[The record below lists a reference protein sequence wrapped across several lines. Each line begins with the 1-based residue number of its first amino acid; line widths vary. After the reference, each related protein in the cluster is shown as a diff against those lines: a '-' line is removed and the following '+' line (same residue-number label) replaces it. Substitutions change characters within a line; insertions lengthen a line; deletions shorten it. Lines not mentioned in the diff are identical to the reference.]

1 MNWVDIVLIGTL
13 VTGGLMGM
21 RIGIIRASFAVIG
34 VLAGILAVA
43 QFRGGAETWLS
54 GYLPNGALT
63 IVLSSAAIISA
74 IFAATWLASKITRN
88 LVYGMFMGWTDR
100 FGGMAAGL
108 VVGAVLAAAVILSVT
123 GLLNT
128 QKSLEDEIP
137 GKILN
142 HTPLSTEDISDLE
155 AKFTESSVASFLLSA
170 ADMIPDKARDLAP
183 VGWRDALENLEDRL
197 EGVETAR
204 R

>member
-1 MNWVDIVLIGTL
+1 MNWADIVLIVTL

-34 VLAGILAVA
+34 VLAGILALA
-43 QFRGGAETWLS
+43 EFRDGSETWLA
-54 GYLPNGALT
+54 GYLPNGAL
-63 IVLSSAAIISA
+63 IVVLSSATIIFA
-74 IFAATWLASKITRN
+74 TFAATWLASKITRN
-88 LVYGMFMGWTDR
+88 LVYGMFMGWMDR
-100 FGGMAAGL
+100 IGGMAAGL
-108 VVGAVLAAAVILSVT
+108 AVGAVLAAAMILSVT
-123 GLLNT
+123 GLLNS
-128 QKSLEDEIP
+128 QKYLEDEIP

-142 HTPLSTEDISDLE
+142 RTPLSTEDISGLE
-155 AKFTESSVASFLLSA
+155 AKFTESSVASLLLSA

-197 EGVETAR
+197 EVVETAR

>member
-1 MNWVDIVLIGTL
+1 MNWADIVLIVTL

-34 VLAGILAVA
+34 VLAGILALA
-43 QFRGGAETWLS
+43 EFRDGSETWLA
-54 GYLPNGALT
+54 GYLPNGAL
-63 IVLSSAAIISA
+63 IVVLSSATIIFA
-74 IFAATWLASKITRN
+74 TFAATWLASKITRN
-88 LVYGMFMGWTDR
+88 LVYGMFMGWMDR
-100 FGGMAAGL
+100 IGGMAAGL
-108 VVGAVLAAAVILSVT
+108 AVGAVLAAAMILSVT
-123 GLLNT
+123 GLLNS
-128 QKSLEDEIP
+128 QKSPEDEIP

-142 HTPLSTEDISDLE
+142 RTPLSAEDISGLE
-155 AKFTESSVASFLLSA
+155 AKFTESSVASLLLSA

-197 EGVETAR
+197 EVVETAR

>member
-1 MNWVDIVLIGTL
+1 
-13 VTGGLMGM
+13 
-21 RIGIIRASFAVIG
+21 
-34 VLAGILAVA
+34 
-43 QFRGGAETWLS
+43 
-54 GYLPNGALT
+54 
-63 IVLSSAAIISA
+63 
-74 IFAATWLASKITRN
+74 
-88 LVYGMFMGWTDR
+88 MFMGWTDR
-100 FGGMAAGL
+100 LGGMAAGL

-155 AKFTESSVASFLLSA
+155 SKFTESSVASLLLSA